1 MNRWLGAVIDISG
14 CKMWEPGANLSG
26 DSLTYL
32 FGPRFMYRSPN
43 RLALYLDLKIG
54 GNKLTQERVFP
65 DRIPMGDLSEWN
77 ALPAD
82 VRRAQY
88 TQTTEANGFA
98 VAVGGGMNIALNRV
112 LAFRVGNLE
121 YLHTLI
127 GEYALGNYSNM
138 VRFSTGLILRTGTW

>member
-1 MNRWLGAVIDISG
+1 
-14 CKMWEPGANLSG
+14 
-26 DSLTYL
+26 
-32 FGPRFMYRSPN
+32 
-43 RLALYLDLKIG
+43 
-54 GNKLTQERVFP
+54 
-65 DRIPMGDLSEWN
+65 MGDLSEWN